1 MHDVSPPPSTI
12 VLVGADL
19 NFLNAV
25 AGSAGAANAAPVVV
39 IPEGVEQAGKRAE
52 LDTAAVIVVDL
63 DARRRESLIAL
74 QGITMRAFG
83 RAPVIVLADAFDDAL
98 VRWLLQIRVSDFL
111 RKPVEPKEV
120 LKACIRALKATA
132 SLPDDGSRIL
142 SFLSPAGG
150 VGTTTLAIEA
160 AMLLRKAGPKD
171 ADSTCLVDLDF
182 QNGTC
187 ADYLDLE
194 PRLDLDEIGPHP
206 ERLDLQLLEV
216 MFSRHGSGLC
226 LLAPKGRPAA
236 PPALDAAVVTRLLDL
251 VSSRFENV
259 IIDLPRSW
267 EPWTDQVLLGSN
279 RVYVVTDMTVPGLRL
294 GRRMA
299 AALSGRLPD
308 VRPRVIVNRFEQQLL
323 FGTGLRRADV
333 ERALEGFLEGTVSNN
348 YKLVREAIDR
358 GLTLDDVKPG
368 SNVSADLKRIVLS
381 TGAGDKALVA

>member
-1 MHDVSPPPSTI
+1 MHDASPPPSTI
-12 VLVGADL
+12 VLIGADQGFLTAVAASVGA
-19 NFLNAV
+19 NAV
-25 AGSAGAANAAPVVV
+25 PVVA
-39 IPEGVEQAGKRAE
+39 IPEGVEQAGKRPE
-52 LDTAAVIVVDL
+52 IDTAAVVVVDL

-74 QGITMRAFG
+74 QGIAMRTFG
-83 RAPVIVLADAFDDAL
+83 RAPVIVVADALDDAL

-120 LKACIRALKATA
+120 FKACLRALKATS
-132 SLPDDGSRIL
+132 SLPDDGSQIL
-142 SFLSPAGG
+142 SFMSPAGG
-150 VGTTTLAIEA
+150 VGTTTLAIES
-160 AMLLRKAGPKD
+160 AMLLRKAAAKD

-187 ADYLDLE
+187 ADYLDIE

-216 MFSRHGSGLC
+216 MFSRHGSGLAV
-226 LLAPKGRPAA
+226 LAAKGRPAA
-236 PPALDAAVVTRLLDL
+236 PPAVDAAAVTRLLDL

-259 IIDLPRSW
+259 IIDLPRAW

-279 RVYVVTDMTVPGLRL
+279 KVYVVTDMTVPGLRL

-299 AALSGRLPD
+299 VALHQRLPD

-381 TGAGDKALVA
+381 AGAADKSLVA

>member
-1 MHDVSPPPSTI
+1 MHDASPPPSTI
-12 VLVGADL
+12 VLVGADSG
-19 NFLNAV
+19 FLNAV
-25 AGSAGAANAAPVVV
+25 AASAGANAVPVAV
-39 IPEGVEQAGKRAE
+39 IPEGVEQAAKRAE
-52 LDTAAVIVVDL
+52 IDTAAVVVVDL

-74 QGITMRAFG
+74 QGIAMRTFG
-83 RAPVIVLADAFDDAL
+83 RAPVIVVADALDDAL

-120 LKACIRALKATA
+120 FKACLRALKATS
-132 SLPDDGSRIL
+132 SLPDDGSQIL
-142 SFLSPAGG
+142 SFMSPAGG
-150 VGTTTLAIEA
+150 VGTTTLAIES
-160 AMLLRKAGPKD
+160 AMLLKKSGAKD

-187 ADYLDLE
+187 ADYLDIE

-216 MFSRHGSGLC
+216 MFSRHGSGLAV
-226 LLAPKGRPAA
+226 LAAKGRPAA
-236 PPALDAAVVTRLLDL
+236 PPVVDAAAVTRLLDL

-259 IIDLPRSW
+259 VIDLPRAW

-279 RVYVVTDMTVPGLRL
+279 RVFVVTDMTVPGLRL

-299 AALSGRLPD
+299 AALAQRLPD

-358 GLTLDDVKPG
+358 GLTLDEVKPG

-381 TGAGDKALVA
+381 AGAGDKSLVA

>member
-1 MHDVSPPPSTI
+1 MHDAPHPATI
-12 VLVGADL
+12 VLIGADQA
-19 NFLNAV
+19 FLAAV
-25 AGSAGAANAAPVVV
+25 AASAGAAGTPVVV
-39 IPEGVEQAGKRAE
+39 IPEGVEQAAKRAE
-52 LDTAAVIVVDL
+52 IDTAAVIVVDL

-120 LKACIRALKATA
+120 LKACLRALKATA
-132 SLPDDGSRIL
+132 SLPDDGSQIL

-150 VGTTTLAIEA
+150 VGTTTLAIES
-160 AMLLRKAGPKD
+160 AMLLKRSGPKD

-187 ADYLDLE
+187 ADYLDIE

-259 IIDLPRSW
+259 VIDLPRSW

-299 AALSGRLPD
+299 TALSQRLPD

-358 GLTLDDVKPG
+358 GLTLDEVKPG
-368 SNVSADLKRIVLS
+368 SNLSADLKRIVLGQA
-381 TGAGDKALVA
+381 TDKALVA

>member
-1 MHDVSPPPSTI
+1 VDASEPSRI
-12 VLVGADL
+12 VLIGTDAAL
-19 NFLNAV
+19 LGAV
-25 AGSAGAANAAPVVV
+25 AASAGSSNAAAVTV
-39 IPEGVEQAGKRAE
+39 IAETVEQGCKRSE
-52 LDTAAVIVVDL
+52 IDTAAVVVVDI
-63 DARRRESLIAL
+63 DPKRRESLVAL
-74 QGITMRAFG
+74 QGIAMRTFG
-83 RAPVIVLADAFDDAL
+83 RAPVIVLADGFDDAL

-111 RKPVEPKEV
+111 RKPVEAKEV
-120 LKACIRALKATA
+120 LKACLWALKATS
-132 SLPDDGSRIL
+132 SLPDDGSQIL

-160 AMLLRKAGPKD
+160 AMLLRKSASKE

-194 PRLDLDEIGPHP
+194 PRLDLDEVGPHP

-216 MFSRHGSGLC
+216 MFSRHPSGLSV
-226 LLAPKGRPAA
+226 LAAKGRPASR
-236 PPALDAAVVTRLLDL
+236 PALDAALVIRLLDL
-251 VSSRFENV
+251 VSARFENV
-259 IIDLPRSW
+259 IIDLPRAW

-294 GRRMA
+294 ARRMA
-299 AALSGRLPD
+299 AALGERLPD
-308 VRPRVIVNRFEQQLL
+308 VKPRVIVNRFEQQLL

-333 ERALEGFLEGTVSNN
+333 ERALEGYLEGTVSNN

-358 GLTLDDVKPG
+358 GLPLDAVKAG

-381 TGAGDKALVA
+381 QAAEKTQAA

>member
-1 MHDVSPPPSTI
+1 MHDASPPPSTI
-12 VLVGADL
+12 VLVGADQA
-19 NFLNAV
+19 FLGAVAASVGANAV
-25 AGSAGAANAAPVVV
+25 PVVV
-39 IPEGVEQAGKRAE
+39 IPEGVEQAGKRPE
-52 LDTAAVIVVDL
+52 IDTAAVVVVDL

-74 QGITMRAFG
+74 QGIAMRTFG
-83 RAPVIVLADAFDDAL
+83 RAPVIVVADALDDAL

-120 LKACIRALKATA
+120 FKACLRALKATS
-132 SLPDDGSRIL
+132 SLPDDGSQIL
-142 SFLSPAGG
+142 SFMSPAGG
-150 VGTTTLAIEA
+150 VGTTTLAIES
-160 AMLLRKAGPKD
+160 AMLLRKAAAKD

-226 LLAPKGRPAA
+226 VLAAKGRPAA
-236 PPALDAAVVTRLLDL
+236 PPAVDAAAVTRLLDL

-259 IIDLPRSW
+259 VIDLPRAW

-299 AALSGRLPD
+299 VALHQRLPD

-368 SNVSADLKRIVLS
+368 SNVSADLKRIVL
-381 TGAGDKALVA
+381 GQAADKALVA

>member
-1 MHDVSPPPSTI
+1 MHDASPPPSTI
-12 VLVGADL
+12 VLVGADQS
-19 NFLNAV
+19 FLGAVAASVGANAV
-25 AGSAGAANAAPVVV
+25 PVAV
-39 IPEGVEQAGKRAE
+39 IPEGVEQAAKRAE
-52 LDTAAVIVVDL
+52 IDTAAVVVVDL

-74 QGITMRAFG
+74 QGIAMRTFG
-83 RAPVIVLADAFDDAL
+83 RAPVIVVADALDDAL

-120 LKACIRALKATA
+120 FKACLRALKATS
-132 SLPDDGSRIL
+132 SLPDDGSQIL

-160 AMLLRKAGPKD
+160 AMLLKRNGPKD
-171 ADSTCLVDLDF
+171 AASTCLVDLDF

-187 ADYLDLE
+187 ADYLDIE

-216 MFSRHGSGLC
+216 MFSRHGSGLAG
-226 LLAPKGRPAA
+226 LAAKGRPPA
-236 PPALDAAVVTRLLDL
+236 PPTVEPAAVTRLLDL

-259 IIDLPRSW
+259 VIDLPRAW

-299 AALSGRLPD
+299 AALSQRLPE
-308 VRPRVIVNRFEQQLL
+308 VKPRVLVNRFEQQL
-323 FGTGLRRADV
+323 FGTGLRRADI
-333 ERALEGFLEGTVSNN
+333 ERALDGFFEGTVTNN
-348 YKLVREAIDR
+348 YKIVREAIDR
-358 GLTLDDVKPG
+358 GTTLDQIKAG
-368 SNVSADLKRIVLS
+368 NSVSIDLKKIVLAEV
-381 TGAGDKALVA
+381 GAE